1 MTAVALAHL
10 IIQQGGNV
18 LGVVADSG
26 VPGSQPALPAS
37 VPISL
42 FACRRPWEFWHC
54 GMIERVWRAQGYT
67 VNFIHEAGYS
77 NYAFFVQKS
86 LRPGQFFILY
96 QEISNHK
103 DTRAK
108 VYFFCIAEDEHKKHA
123 SLVTHA
129 VLSECVAWYHQH
141 AILDSCDACRP
152 H

>member
-54 GMIERVWRAQGYT
+54 GMIECVWRAQGYT

-77 NYAFFVQKS
+77 NYAFLYRSLYAPVNSSNSIKKFRITKIPELKSIFFVLQRMS
-86 LRPGQFFILY
+86 
-96 QEISNHK
+96 
-103 DTRAK
+103 TR
-108 VYFFCIAEDEHKKHA
+108 
-123 SLVTHA
+123 STPL
-129 VLSECVAWYHQH
+129 W
-141 AILDSCDACRP
+141 
-152 H
+152 